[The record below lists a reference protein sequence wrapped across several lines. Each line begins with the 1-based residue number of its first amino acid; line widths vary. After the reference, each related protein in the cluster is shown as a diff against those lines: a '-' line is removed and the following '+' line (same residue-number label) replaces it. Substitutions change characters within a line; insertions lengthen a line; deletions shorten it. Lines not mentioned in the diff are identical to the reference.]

1 MLVTWISPWD
11 VYIMSVQIQCKSG
24 LNKKTDKL
32 KGWEAMEGGKNGQAQ
47 SSPSPLL
54 GKNAV
59 S

>member
-1 MLVTWISPWD
+1 M
-11 VYIMSVQIQCKSG
+11 YIMSVQIQCKSG

-32 KGWEAMEGGKNGQAQ
+32 KGWEAMEGGKNGQTQ
-47 SSPSPLL
+47 SSPTPLL